1 MSATVYSQ
9 TPCSIPEDLNIK
21 CHIQEYGH
29 KQMSRGFTV
38 YMVFVFD
45 FLNAETKL
53 LSFRDKH
60 TNITSKQMLYV
71 NVPFYVLDKDKIHYS
86 IRHSIGLF

>member
-29 KQMSRGFTV
+29 KQMSRVLTV

-45 FLNAETKL
+45 FLNAENKIILIQRQTQ
-53 LSFRDKH
+53 
-60 TNITSKQMLYV
+60 TSQARKCYM
-71 NVPFYVLDKDKIHYS
+71 
-86 IRHSIGLF
+86 